1 MHERTVTQQEF
12 LRVAMDKL
20 GLPTP
25 REFAERI
32 GAPETTLKKWL
43 MPPEAKSNY
52 REMPSTMWVLVREI
66 LEHEELKRKFE
77 KLSNKI
83 AKSA

>member
-1 MHERTVTQQEF
+1 MQERTVTQQEF

-52 REMPSTMWVLVREI
+52 REMPSTRWVLVREI

>member
-1 MHERTVTQQEF
+1 MHEESVTQQEF
-12 LRVAMDKL
+12 LRGAMNKL

-43 MPPEAKSNY
+43 MSPEAKSNY

-66 LEHEELKRKFE
+66 LEHEALKRKYE
-77 KLSNKI
+77 KLTNK
-83 AKSA
+83 ASKSA